1 MSTENLADIEKYR
14 LDGEVKAALLDVLK
28 LYPGGF
34 NAPKG
39 LADRRRLMSDYLQQF
54 PLNDQVSRLDDFV
67 ESKYD
72 SFRIPIR
79 IYRPLAGLRSE
90 GVLLSIHGGG
100 MVMGSI
106 ADDDGNA
113 ARLCLEL
120 GITVI
125 ALDYRLAPEHPFPI
139 PVEDCFSVASWILEN
154 TREIGVDI
162 SKSLIY
168 GGSAG
173 GGLAIATSMA
183 LRDRRGANFSAVIAP
198 YPMLDYRNS
207 LPSTHRILD
216 LGAWDRA
223 ANLDSWRWYLGSD
236 SEVHKVSEIH
246 PYASP
251 LHAKDLNG
259 LPEIFIDVGD
269 ADLFLDED
277 IQMVARLIEAG
288 NSVEFHCYPGAYHAC
303 ELFAPEA
310 ELSKSIWRARFE
322 FMRRRV

>member
-1 MSTENLADIEKYR
+1 MSKEILASLEKYS
-14 LDGEVKAALLDVLK
+14 LDGEVKRALLEVLK
-28 LYPGGF
+28 IYPGGF
-34 NAPKG
+34 NAPED
-39 LADRRRLMSDYLQQF
+39 LASRRALMSEYLQQF

-67 ESKYD
+67 DSKSD

-79 IYRPLAGLRSE
+79 IYRPLTGVRSE
-90 GVLLSIHGGG
+90 GVLFSIHSGG

-113 ARLCLEL
+113 ARLSLEL

-125 ALDYRLAPEHPFPI
+125 AIDYRLAPEHPFPT

-154 TREIGVDI
+154 GREIGVDI

-173 GGLAIATSMA
+173 GGLAIATAMA
-183 LRDRRGANFSAVIAP
+183 LRDRMKENFTAVIAP

-216 LGAWDRA
+216 LGAWDRS
-223 ANLDSWRWYLGSD
+223 ANLDSWRWYLGEDHSGD
-236 SEVHKVSEIH
+236 VH

-251 LHAKDLNG
+251 LHAKDLTG
-259 LPEIFIDVGD
+259 LPDIFIDVGD
-269 ADLFLDED
+269 ADLFVDED
-277 IQMVARLIEAG
+277 IQMVSRLIEAG
-288 NSVEFHCYPGAYHAC
+288 NRVEFHCYPGAYHAC

-310 ELSKSIWRARFE
+310 ELSKSIWRARFDY
-322 FMRRRV
+322 MRKRI

>member
-1 MSTENLADIEKYR
+1 MSTEKLAPIDKYA
-14 LDGEVKAALLDVLK
+14 LDGEVKAALLDVLRI
-28 LYPGGF
+28 YPGGF
-34 NAPKG
+34 NAPKE
-39 LADRRRLMSDYLQQF
+39 LADRRKVMSEYLRQF
-54 PLNDQVSRLDDFV
+54 PLNDQVTRLDDYV

-72 SFRIPIR
+72 SYRIPIR
-79 IYRPLAGLRSE
+79 IYRPLGGLRSQ
-90 GVLLSIHGGG
+90 GVIFSIHGGG

-139 PVEDCFSVASWILEN
+139 PVEDCFSVASWILDN
-154 TREIGVDI
+154 GREIGVDLT
-162 SKSLIY
+162 KSLIY

-173 GGLAIATSMA
+173 GGLAIATAMA
-183 LRDRRGANFSAVIAP
+183 LRDRVNENFTAVIAP

-216 LGAWDRA
+216 LGAWDRS
-223 ANLDSWRWYLGSD
+223 ANIDSWRWYLGD
-236 SEVHKVSEIH
+236 DDPSEVH

-251 LHAKDLNG
+251 LHAKDLTG

-269 ADLFLDED
+269 ADLFVDED
-277 IQMVARLIEAG
+277 IQMVARLIESG

-310 ELSKSIWRARFE
+310 ELSTSIWRARFE
-322 FMRRRV
+322 FMRKRV

>member
-1 MSTENLADIEKYR
+1 MTSENQAAIERYA
-14 LDGEVKAALLDVLK
+14 LDDEVKAALVEVLK

-34 NAPKG
+34 NAPEK

-54 PLNDQVSRLDDFV
+54 PLNDQVTRLDDVV
-67 ESKYD
+67 ESRYD
-72 SFRIPIR
+72 DFRIPIR
-79 IYRPLAGLRSE
+79 IYRPLTGIRSE
-90 GVLLSIHGGG
+90 GVIFSIHGGG

-125 ALDYRLAPEHPFPI
+125 ALDYRLAPEHPFPL
-139 PVEDCFSVASWILEN
+139 PVEDCFSVASWILDN
-154 TREIGVDI
+154 AREIGIDI
-162 SKSLIY
+162 NKSLIY

-173 GGLAIATSMA
+173 GGLAIATAMA
-183 LRDRRGANFSAVIAP
+183 LRDRSMRNFSAVIAP
-198 YPMLDYRNS
+198 YPMLDHRNA

-216 LGAWDRA
+216 LGAWDRS
-223 ANLDSWRWYLGSD
+223 ANIDSWRWYLGEDHS
-236 SEVHKVSEIH
+236 SQEVH

-251 LHAKDLNG
+251 LHAKDLTG

-269 ADLFLDED
+269 ADLFVDED

-310 ELSKSIWRARFE
+310 ELSKSIWRARFD
-322 FMRRRV
+322 FMRKRV

>member
-1 MSTENLADIEKYR
+1 MSTENLASIEKYA
-14 LDGEVKAALLDVLK
+14 LDKEVKAALVDVLK
-28 LYPGGF
+28 IYPGGF
-34 NAPKG
+34 NAPKQ
-39 LADRRRLMSDYLQQF
+39 LSDRRKLMSDYLRQF
-54 PLNDQVSRLDDFV
+54 PLSDQVSRLDDFV
-67 ESKYD
+67 DSKSD
-72 SFRIPIR
+72 SYRIPIR
-79 IYRPLAGLRSE
+79 IYRPVER
-90 GVLLSIHGGG
+90 LLTDGIIFSIHGGG

-120 GITVI
+120 GITVLAI
-125 ALDYRLAPEHPFPI
+125 DYRLAPEHPFPT

-154 TREIGVDI
+154 AREIGVDT

-183 LRDRRGANFSAVIAP
+183 LRDRVSRNFSAVVTP

-207 LPSTHRILD
+207 LPSTHRITD
-216 LGAWDRA
+216 LGAWDRS
-223 ANLDSWRWYLGSD
+223 ANIDSWRWYLGED
-236 SEVHKVSEIH
+236 QPQEVH

-251 LHAKDLNG
+251 LHAKDLTG
-259 LPEIFIDVGD
+259 LPEFFIDVGD
-269 ADLFLDED
+269 ADLFIDED
-277 IQMVARLIEAG
+277 IQMVARLIESG

-310 ELSKSIWRARFE
+310 ELSRSIWRARFE
-322 FMRRRV
+322 FMRKRI

>member
-1 MSTENLADIEKYR
+1 MAEVNFAPIEKYS
-14 LDGEVKAALLDVLK
+14 LDGEVKSALLEVLK
-28 LYPGGF
+28 IYPGGF
-34 NAPKG
+34 NAPVE
-39 LADRRRLMSDYLQQF
+39 LSERRALMSEYLQQF
-54 PLNDQVSRLDDFV
+54 PINDQVSRLDDFV
-67 ESKYD
+67 ESRHD
-72 SFRIPIR
+72 SYRIPIR
-79 IYRPLAGLRSE
+79 IYRPLTGLRSE
-90 GVLLSIHGGG
+90 GVLFSIHGGG

-125 ALDYRLAPEHPFPI
+125 AIDYRLAPEHPFPT
-139 PVEDCFSVASWILEN
+139 PFEDCFSVASWILEN
-154 TREIGVDI
+154 GREIGVDN

-173 GGLAIATSMA
+173 GGLAIATAMA
-183 LRDRRGANFSAVIAP
+183 LRDRLKENFTAVIAP

-216 LGAWDRA
+216 LGAWDRS
-223 ANLDSWRWYLGSD
+223 ANLDSWRWYLGED
-236 SEVHKVSEIH
+236 HPVEVN

-251 LHAKDLNG
+251 LHAKDLAG
-259 LPEIFIDVGD
+259 LPDIFIDVGD
-269 ADLFLDED
+269 ADLFVDED
-277 IQMVARLIEAG
+277 IQMVSRLIEAG

-310 ELSKSIWRARFE
+310 ELSKSIWRTRFD
-322 FMRRRV
+322 FMRKRV